1 MEIFSFPLDTDLELV
16 QYTLN
21 NVRDVWI
28 LLLLLLLLVYI
39 YIYIYI
45 YEENNMHVQLCTN
58 YLVCIVYQSMHTAF
72 V

>member
-28 LLLLLLLLVYI
+28 IIIIITSIYI

-45 YEENNMHVQLCTN
+45 YTRRIICMCN
-58 YLVCIVYQSMHTAF
+58 YVLTT
-72 V
+72 